1 MSPIAIVS
9 IILLLVFAGFLA
21 ASESALTSISRVVI
35 DELEGKRGGALLRKY
50 SAQPARY
57 LNVILLVRK
66 LCEFTATVLLA
77 VILLRN
83 YPSAQAMALTVAI
96 MVVLSYVV
104 VGVGPRTLGKQQPH
118 KYARYGIIVAYGMAF
133 LLGPVTKILISV
145 GNALT
150 PGKGF
155 RSGPFTSEAELRDL
169 VDQAH
174 ERGLVESDEHEM
186 IHSVFEL
193 GDTLVR
199 ELMVPRTDMVWV
211 EKDKSLRQG
220 LSLALRSGYS
230 RIPVIGDSIDNI
242 VGIVYVKDL
251 AKRALDHHESEQS
264 ETIEQH
270 MRPAN
275 FVPEIKMADDLL
287 KEMQKNQIHLAIVVD
302 EYGGTAGIITIE
314 DIIEEIVGEIE
325 DEFDDAEIQYTKQAE
340 NAFLFEGR
348 TSLNDL
354 LKIIGEEYE
363 PMIEEARGVPLS
375 ASCVVHRGEMLEILQ
390 SARDFLPVDFLTAES
405 ILNERDQIID
415 EGRSSAEA
423 MIATTREDVSR
434 MIEQTS
440 IVQAA
445 RDEAQRILVD
455 ARAVAEEERHEV
467 EAYIDARL
475 ATLEVILN
483 KTLDAVARG
492 RERLEGAGDNDVL
505 SQLNSDR

>member
-9 IILLLVFAGFLA
+9 IIGLLIFAGFLA

-35 DELEGKRGGALLRKY
+35 EEIEGKRGTALLRKY
-50 SAQPARY
+50 TAQPARY

-83 YPSAQAMALTVAI
+83 YSSAQAMALTVAI

-118 KYARYGIIVAYGMAF
+118 KYARYGIIVAYGLAF
-133 LLGPVTKILISV
+133 LLGPVTKLLIAV

-230 RIPVIGDSIDNI
+230 RIPVIGDDIDNI

-251 AKRALDHHESEQS
+251 AKRALDHHEAEHT
-264 ETIEQH
+264 ETIEKH

-325 DEFDDAEIQYTKQAE
+325 DEFDDGEEEFTWLTPDK
-340 NAFLFEGR
+340 GR
-348 TSLNDL
+348 AKATLHIEDL
-354 LKIIGEEYE
+354 ADELKIEIEKEEFEDIDSIGGL
-363 PMIEEARGVPLS
+363 MAQKLGRVPIAGS
-375 ASCVVHRGEMLEILQ
+375 TISWHG
-390 SARDFLPVDFLTAES
+390 FS
-405 ILNERDQIID
+405 ITSERPQ
-415 EGRSSAEA
+415 GRRRRISS
-423 MIATTREDVSR
+423 V
-434 MIEQTS
+434 
-440 IVQAA
+440 
-445 RDEAQRILVD
+445 LV
-455 ARAVAEEERHEV
+455 
-467 EAYIDARL
+467 
-475 ATLEVILN
+475 
-483 KTLDAVARG
+483 
-492 RERLEGAGDNDVL
+492 ERLEEEIEDAE
-505 SQLNSDR
+505 